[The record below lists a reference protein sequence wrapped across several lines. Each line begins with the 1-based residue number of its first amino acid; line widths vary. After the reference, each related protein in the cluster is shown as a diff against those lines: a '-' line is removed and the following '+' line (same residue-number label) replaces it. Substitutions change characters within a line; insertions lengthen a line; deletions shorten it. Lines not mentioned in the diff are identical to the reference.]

1 MCKEKEILEKAK
13 DLYKRLGGLG
23 NSDARIV
30 RGLITLIEG
39 AKNTEQKEQVSE
51 SEEGR

>member
-1 MCKEKEILEKAK
+1 MCKEKELIEKAK

-30 RGLITLIEG
+30 RGLITLIEC
-39 AKNTEQKEQVSE
+39 AKNTEQPEKITAKEE
-51 SEEGR
+51 L